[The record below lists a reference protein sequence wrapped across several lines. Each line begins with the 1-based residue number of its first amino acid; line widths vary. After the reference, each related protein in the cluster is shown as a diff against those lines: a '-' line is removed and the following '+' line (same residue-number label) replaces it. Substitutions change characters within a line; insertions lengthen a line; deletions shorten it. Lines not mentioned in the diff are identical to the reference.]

1 MTMITNTKIVLA
13 AALLLGTG
21 SAALANDIETNP
33 STAQSVR
40 EWQDYVGQNSRHMG
54 GASYGYF
61 AAPSQQEDG
70 LQSGRKGRNR

>member
-1 MTMITNTKIVLA
+1 MITNTKIVLA

-40 EWQDYVGQNSRHMG
+40 EWQDYVGQNQKHMG
-54 GASYGYF
+54 GDSYGYF
-61 AAPSQQEDG
+61 AVPSQREDS
-70 LQSGRKGRNR
+70 LQSGRRARSR